1 MEKSEEIECQNND
14 NDVEEENNNISNNVD
29 LSNSDPI
36 PSLLLPKKKVKKT
49 QSPIS
54 DIISSLQNIN
64 LNLNQIQ
71 IIAKNKITVFLLN
84 QNLQKHNSTPEQKNI
99 MLVNDLIQSKE
110 THFIAAFKDYLISD
124 YHEEFLRRFFNT
136 EEIIEVLPKFY
147 QYYKNY
153 LNFFC
158 KGTFSDFDVNEIM
171 QEYGECQAEFYYN
184 KNYGHKDR
192 MKKRDKKEKIDEKH
206 PENNGSNK
214 NENIGN
220 LDLLKVVF
228 TKSIEYSIERIKNSC
243 ILSKEEKQELS
254 NIKPFKNS
262 KENTLILP
270 DNSTISSNDIITK
283 ENSIRKMINLMHKK
297 KQRINLNKKLKSKK
311 KEVFK
316 DNKND
321 KNKKINNN
329 GYINKYFL
337 NKKLSYS
344 LSKTSSNLNIK
355 NYIKNKNIKSKSR
368 NKTNR
373 VKPNY
378 FTNNNYKS
386 KNAPSISNYK
396 KYIDILC
403 FKHKNKSNEP
413 KTRIFQDDIGLSS
426 QKTIKN
432 NRTKNIISSFNS
444 NDLFNH
450 LNLFSN
456 NNYNSNICGN
466 KNNNKVN
473 SSLLI
478 FNHLLNNDKNNK
490 NISNY
495 NTLFPLSLPK
505 NKIIKYRNKKIENKD
520 RRKSKN
526 KIKEKDLNKY
536 LNFNHNI
543 KSFFKSIKNFSCTPK
558 TIYSNNNSNYNSNYN
573 SNKSL
578 SYSTVNNCNINI
590 NNNIILSNNYF
601 NNKNHHLNQQINFSS
616 RKIITPT
623 LHHRKFNIQNSI
635 FKSAASRNNQ
645 NDLNRLKTDSNML
658 NSIGNHDI
666 IKKKVSKKRVS
677 INPYKSFR
685 KSYNNE
691 ILMKNKNLE
700 KKKKKYYNSNRHRNL
715 SLKNIPITVKNN
727 LNYNFHHNNKTG
739 KLFDEYE
746 LNSNNKTY
754 KNLCLKKNNNNSHQ
768 KKIIFDYQRK

>member
-1 MEKSEEIECQNND
+1 MENSEENKYQNND
-14 NDVEEENNNISNNVD
+14 NDVEEENNHISDNID
-29 LSNSDPI
+29 ISNSDPI
-36 PSLLLPKKKVKKT
+36 PSLLLPMKKIKKE

-71 IIAKNKITVFLLN
+71 IIAKNKISVFLIN

-110 THFIAAFKDYLISD
+110 THFIATFKDYLISD
-124 YHEEFLRRFFNT
+124 YHEEFLRRFFNN

-158 KGTFSDFDVNEIM
+158 KGTFSDFDVNEMM

-192 MKKRDKKEKIDEKH
+192 MKKRDKKENIDEKH
-206 PENNGSNK
+206 NEHNESDK
-214 NENIGN
+214 NENINN

-228 TKSIEYSIERIKNSC
+228 TKSIEYSIEKVKNSC
-243 ILSKEEKQELS
+243 ILSKEKKQELS
-254 NIKPFKNS
+254 NIKPYKNS

-283 ENSIRKMINLMHKK
+283 ENSIRYMINLMHKK
-297 KQRINLNKKLKSKK
+297 KQRINLNKKIKSKK
-311 KEVFK
+311 KEIFK

-321 KNKKINNN
+321 KTKKTINNN

-355 NYIKNKNIKSKSR
+355 NYVKNKHIKSRSR

-378 FTNNNYKS
+378 FTNNNYK
-386 KNAPSISNYK
+386 NRNVPSISNYK

-403 FKHKNKSNEP
+403 FKQKNKSNEP

-444 NDLFNH
+444 NDLLNH

-456 NNYNSNICGN
+456 NNYNSNIYGN
-466 KNNNKVN
+466 KNKGN

-478 FNHLLNNDKNNK
+478 FNQLSNNDKNSK
-490 NISNY
+490 NINNY

-505 NKIIKYRNKKIENKD
+505 NKIIKYRNKKVENKG

-526 KIKEKDLNKY
+526 RIKDKDLNKY

-543 KSFFKSIKNFSCTPK
+543 KSFFKSIKNVSYTPK
-558 TIYSNNNSNYNSNYN
+558 TIYNSNNSNYN

-601 NNKNHHLNQQINFSS
+601 NNKNQHMNQQINFSNK
-616 RKIITPT
+616 KIITPT
-623 LHHRKFNIQNSI
+623 LHHRKFSIQNSI
-635 FKSAASRNNQ
+635 VKSAISRNNL

-666 IKKKVSKKRVS
+666 IKKKVSKKRVN

-691 ILMKNKNLE
+691 MLMKQKKLE
-700 KKKKKYYNSNRHRNL
+700 KKKKKYYNSNHHRNL

-727 LNYNFHHNNKTG
+727 LNYNFHHSNRTG
-739 KLFDEYE
+739 KLFDEFE
-746 LNSNNKTY
+746 LNSNNNKTY

>member
-1 MEKSEEIECQNND
+1 
-14 NDVEEENNNISNNVD
+14 
-29 LSNSDPI
+29 
-36 PSLLLPKKKVKKT
+36 
-49 QSPIS
+49 
-54 DIISSLQNIN
+54 
-64 LNLNQIQ
+64 
-71 IIAKNKITVFLLN
+71 
-84 QNLQKHNSTPEQKNI
+84 
-99 MLVNDLIQSKE
+99 
-110 THFIAAFKDYLISD
+110 
-124 YHEEFLRRFFNT
+124 
-136 EEIIEVLPKFY
+136 
-147 QYYKNY
+147 
-153 LNFFC
+153 
-158 KGTFSDFDVNEIM
+158 
-171 QEYGECQAEFYYN
+171 
-184 KNYGHKDR
+184 
-192 MKKRDKKEKIDEKH
+192 
-206 PENNGSNK
+206 
-214 NENIGN
+214 
-220 LDLLKVVF
+220 
-228 TKSIEYSIERIKNSC
+228 
-243 ILSKEEKQELS
+243 
-254 NIKPFKNS
+254 
-262 KENTLILP
+262 
-270 DNSTISSNDIITK
+270 
-283 ENSIRKMINLMHKK
+283 MHKK

>member
-1 MEKSEEIECQNND
+1 MENSEENKYQNND
-14 NDVEEENNNISNNVD
+14 NDVEEENNHISDNID
-29 LSNSDPI
+29 ISNSDPI
-36 PSLLLPKKKVKKT
+36 PSLLLPMKKIKKE

-71 IIAKNKITVFLLN
+71 IIAKNKISVFLIN

-110 THFIAAFKDYLISD
+110 THFIATFKDYLISD
-124 YHEEFLRRFFNT
+124 YHEEFLRRFFNN

-158 KGTFSDFDVNEIM
+158 KGTFSDFDVNEMM

-192 MKKRDKKEKIDEKH
+192 MKKRDKKENIDEKH
-206 PENNGSNK
+206 NEHNESDK
-214 NENIGN
+214 NENINN

-228 TKSIEYSIERIKNSC
+228 TKSIEYSIEKVKNSC
-243 ILSKEEKQELS
+243 ILSKEKKQELS
-254 NIKPFKNS
+254 NIKPYKNS

-283 ENSIRKMINLMHKK
+283 ENSIRYMINLMHKK
-297 KQRINLNKKLKSKK
+297 KQRINLNKKIKSKK
-311 KEVFK
+311 KEIFK

-321 KNKKINNN
+321 KTKKTINNN

-355 NYIKNKNIKSKSR
+355 NYVKNKHIKSRSR

-378 FTNNNYKS
+378 FTNNNYK
-386 KNAPSISNYK
+386 NRNVPSISNYK

-403 FKHKNKSNEP
+403 FKQKNKSNEP

-444 NDLFNH
+444 NDLLNH

-456 NNYNSNICGN
+456 NNYNSNIYGN
-466 KNNNKVN
+466 KNKGN

-478 FNHLLNNDKNNK
+478 FNQLSNNDKNSK
-490 NISNY
+490 NINNY

-505 NKIIKYRNKKIENKD
+505 NKIIKYRNKKVENKG

-526 KIKEKDLNKY
+526 RIKDKDLNKY

-543 KSFFKSIKNFSCTPK
+543 KSFFKSIKNISYTPK
-558 TIYSNNNSNYNSNYN
+558 TIYNSNNSNYN

-601 NNKNHHLNQQINFSS
+601 NNKNQHMNQQINFSNK
-616 RKIITPT
+616 KIITPT
-623 LHHRKFNIQNSI
+623 LHHRKFSIQNSI
-635 FKSAASRNNQ
+635 VKSAISRNNL

-666 IKKKVSKKRVS
+666 IKKKVSKKRVN

-691 ILMKNKNLE
+691 MLMKQKKLE
-700 KKKKKYYNSNRHRNL
+700 KKKKKYYNSNHHRNL

-727 LNYNFHHNNKTG
+727 LNYNFHHSNRTG
-739 KLFDEYE
+739 KLFDEFE
-746 LNSNNKTY
+746 LNSNNNKTY

>member
-1 MEKSEEIECQNND
+1 MENSEENKYQNND
-14 NDVEEENNNISNNVD
+14 NDVEEENNHISDNID
-29 LSNSDPI
+29 ISNSDPI
-36 PSLLLPKKKVKKT
+36 PSLLLPMKKIKKE

-71 IIAKNKITVFLLN
+71 IIAKNKISVFLIN

-110 THFIAAFKDYLISD
+110 THFIATFKDYLISD
-124 YHEEFLRRFFNT
+124 YHEEFLRRFFNN

-158 KGTFSDFDVNEIM
+158 KGTFSDFDVNEMM

-192 MKKRDKKEKIDEKH
+192 MKKRDKKENIDEKH
-206 PENNGSNK
+206 NEHNESDK
-214 NENIGN
+214 NENINN

-228 TKSIEYSIERIKNSC
+228 TKSIEYSIEKVKNSC
-243 ILSKEEKQELS
+243 ILSKEKKQELS
-254 NIKPFKNS
+254 NIKPYKNS

-283 ENSIRKMINLMHKK
+283 ENSIRNMINLMHKK
-297 KQRINLNKKLKSKK
+297 KQRINLNKKIKSKK
-311 KEVFK
+311 KEIFK

-321 KNKKINNN
+321 KTKKTINNN

-355 NYIKNKNIKSKSR
+355 NYVKNKHIKSRSR

-378 FTNNNYKS
+378 FTNNNYK
-386 KNAPSISNYK
+386 NRNVPSISNYK

-403 FKHKNKSNEP
+403 FKQKNKSNEP

-444 NDLFNH
+444 NDLLNH

-456 NNYNSNICGN
+456 NNYNSNIYGN
-466 KNNNKVN
+466 KNKGN

-478 FNHLLNNDKNNK
+478 FNQLSNNDKNSK
-490 NISNY
+490 NINNY

-505 NKIIKYRNKKIENKD
+505 NKIIKYRNKKVENKG

-526 KIKEKDLNKY
+526 RIKDKDLNKY

-543 KSFFKSIKNFSCTPK
+543 KSFFKSIKNVSYTPK
-558 TIYSNNNSNYNSNYN
+558 TIYNSNNSNYN

-601 NNKNHHLNQQINFSS
+601 NNKNQHMNQQINFSNK
-616 RKIITPT
+616 KIITPT
-623 LHHRKFNIQNSI
+623 LHHRKFSIQNSI
-635 FKSAASRNNQ
+635 VKSAISRNNL

-666 IKKKVSKKRVS
+666 IKKKVSKKRVN

-691 ILMKNKNLE
+691 MLMKQKKLE
-700 KKKKKYYNSNRHRNL
+700 KKKKKYYNSNHRRNL

-727 LNYNFHHNNKTG
+727 LNYNFHHSNRTG
-739 KLFDEYE
+739 KLFDEFE
-746 LNSNNKTY
+746 LNSNNNKTY

>member
-1 MEKSEEIECQNND
+1 MENSEENKYQNND
-14 NDVEEENNNISNNVD
+14 NDVEEENNHISDNID
-29 LSNSDPI
+29 ISNSDPI
-36 PSLLLPKKKVKKT
+36 PSLLLPMKKIKKE

-71 IIAKNKITVFLLN
+71 IIAKNKISVFLIN
-84 QNLQKHNSTPEQKNI
+84 RNLQKHNSTPEQKNI

-110 THFIAAFKDYLISD
+110 THFIATFKDYLISD
-124 YHEEFLRRFFNT
+124 YHEEFLRRFFNN

-158 KGTFSDFDVNEIM
+158 KGTFSDFDVNEMM

-192 MKKRDKKEKIDEKH
+192 MKKRDKKENIDEKH
-206 PENNGSNK
+206 NEHNESDK
-214 NENIGN
+214 NENINN

-228 TKSIEYSIERIKNSC
+228 TKSIEYSIEKVKNSC
-243 ILSKEEKQELS
+243 ILSKEKKQELS
-254 NIKPFKNS
+254 NIKPYKNS

-283 ENSIRKMINLMHKK
+283 ENSIRYMINLMHKK
-297 KQRINLNKKLKSKK
+297 KQRINLNKKIKSKK
-311 KEVFK
+311 KEIFK

-321 KNKKINNN
+321 KTKKTINNN

-355 NYIKNKNIKSKSR
+355 NYVKNKHIKSRSR

-378 FTNNNYKS
+378 FTNNNYK
-386 KNAPSISNYK
+386 NRNVPSISNYK

-403 FKHKNKSNEP
+403 FKQKNKSNEP

-444 NDLFNH
+444 NDLLNH

-456 NNYNSNICGN
+456 NNYNSNIYGN
-466 KNNNKVN
+466 KNKGN

-478 FNHLLNNDKNNK
+478 FNQLSNNDKNSK
-490 NISNY
+490 NINNY

-505 NKIIKYRNKKIENKD
+505 NKIIKYRNKKVENKG

-526 KIKEKDLNKY
+526 RIKDKDLNKY

-543 KSFFKSIKNFSCTPK
+543 KSFFKSIKNVSYTPK
-558 TIYSNNNSNYNSNYN
+558 TIYNSNNSNYN

-601 NNKNHHLNQQINFSS
+601 NNKNQHMNQQINFSNK
-616 RKIITPT
+616 KIITPT
-623 LHHRKFNIQNSI
+623 LHHRKFSIQNSI
-635 FKSAASRNNQ
+635 VKSAISRNNL

-666 IKKKVSKKRVS
+666 IKKKVSKKRVN

-691 ILMKNKNLE
+691 MLMKQKKLE
-700 KKKKKYYNSNRHRNL
+700 KKKKKYYNSNHHRNL

-727 LNYNFHHNNKTG
+727 LNYNFHHSNRTG
-739 KLFDEYE
+739 KLFDEFE
-746 LNSNNKTY
+746 LNSNNNKTY

>member
-1 MEKSEEIECQNND
+1 MENSEENKYQNND
-14 NDVEEENNNISNNVD
+14 NDVEEENNHISDNID
-29 LSNSDPI
+29 ISNSDPI
-36 PSLLLPKKKVKKT
+36 PSLLLPMKKIKKE

-71 IIAKNKITVFLLN
+71 IIAKNKISVFLIN

-110 THFIAAFKDYLISD
+110 THFIATFKDYLISD
-124 YHEEFLRRFFNT
+124 YHEEFLRRFFNN

-158 KGTFSDFDVNEIM
+158 KGTFSDFDVNEMM

-192 MKKRDKKEKIDEKH
+192 MKKRDKKENIDEKH
-206 PENNGSNK
+206 NEHNESDK
-214 NENIGN
+214 NENINN

-228 TKSIEYSIERIKNSC
+228 TKSIEYSIEKVKNSC
-243 ILSKEEKQELS
+243 ILSKEKKQELS
-254 NIKPFKNS
+254 NIKPYKNS

-283 ENSIRKMINLMHKK
+283 ENSIRNMINLMHKK
-297 KQRINLNKKLKSKK
+297 KQRINLNKKIKSKK
-311 KEVFK
+311 KEIFK

-321 KNKKINNN
+321 KTKKTINNN

-355 NYIKNKNIKSKSR
+355 NYVKNKHIKSRSR

-378 FTNNNYKS
+378 FTNNNYK
-386 KNAPSISNYK
+386 NRNVPSISNYK

-403 FKHKNKSNEP
+403 FKQKNKSNEP

-444 NDLFNH
+444 NDLLNH

-456 NNYNSNICGN
+456 NNYNSNIYGN
-466 KNNNKVN
+466 KNKGN

-478 FNHLLNNDKNNK
+478 FNQLPNNDKNSK
-490 NISNY
+490 NINNY

-505 NKIIKYRNKKIENKD
+505 NKIIKYRNKKVENKG

-526 KIKEKDLNKY
+526 RIKDKDLNKY
-536 LNFNHNI
+536 LNFNNNI
-543 KSFFKSIKNFSCTPK
+543 KSFFKSIKNV
-558 TIYSNNNSNYNSNYN
+558 
-573 SNKSL
+573 
-578 SYSTVNNCNINI
+578 SYS
-590 NNNIILSNNYF
+590 F
-601 NNKNHHLNQQINFSS
+601 F
-616 RKIITPT
+616 
-623 LHHRKFNIQNSI
+623 
-635 FKSAASRNNQ
+635 
-645 NDLNRLKTDSNML
+645 
-658 NSIGNHDI
+658 
-666 IKKKVSKKRVS
+666 
-677 INPYKSFR
+677 
-685 KSYNNE
+685 
-691 ILMKNKNLE
+691 LM
-700 KKKKKYYNSNRHRNL
+700 
-715 SLKNIPITVKNN
+715 
-727 LNYNFHHNNKTG
+727 
-739 KLFDEYE
+739 
-746 LNSNNKTY
+746 
-754 KNLCLKKNNNNSHQ
+754 NLCIKL
-768 KKIIFDYQRK
+768 I